1 MKVKVWENFVVFYQK
16 LTKFMRR
23 SCVIYKTDCAVEA
36 FNNVQKPKQAP
47 SLSHTYSLHTT
58 ATHNS
63 PESLSHMVFT
73 LKAHMCSHSA
83 DLESAVPL
91 AWK

>member
-1 MKVKVWENFVVFYQK
+1 M
-16 LTKFMRR
+16 
-23 SCVIYKTDCAVEA
+23 IYKTNCAVEA
-36 FNNVQKPKQAP
+36 FVNMQHVQKPKQAP
-47 SLSHTYSLHTT
+47 SLSHTYSLHIT

-73 LKAHMCSHSA
+73 LKAHMCSHPA
-83 DLESAVPL
+83 DLESAVPS